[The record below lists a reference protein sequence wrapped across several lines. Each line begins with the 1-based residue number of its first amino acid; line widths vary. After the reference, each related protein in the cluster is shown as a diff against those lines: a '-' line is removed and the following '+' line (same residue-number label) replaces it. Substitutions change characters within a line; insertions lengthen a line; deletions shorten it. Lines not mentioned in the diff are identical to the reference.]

1 MKSHVY
7 SMLPK
12 GNNNNNIKQPT
23 QTATKQ
29 VVTCTMA
36 QKKPLI

>member
-29 VVTCTMA
+29 VVTMA